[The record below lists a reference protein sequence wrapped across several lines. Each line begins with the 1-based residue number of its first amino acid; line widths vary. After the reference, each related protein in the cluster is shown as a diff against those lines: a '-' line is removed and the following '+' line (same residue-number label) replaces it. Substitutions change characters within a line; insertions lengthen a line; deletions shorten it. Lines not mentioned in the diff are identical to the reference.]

1 MRHVAGTAAPK
12 ILVLYG
18 IMMMM
23 MMVERVLLVRC
34 CNCCCKDK
42 KYLGEMPR
50 VWWNLKRCAK
60 ERLYLCEE
68 L

>member
-1 MRHVAGTAAPK
+1 
-12 ILVLYG
+12 
-18 IMMMM
+18 MMMM

-34 CNCCCKDK
+34 CNCCCKEK

-50 VWWNLKRCAK
+50 VWWHLKRCAK